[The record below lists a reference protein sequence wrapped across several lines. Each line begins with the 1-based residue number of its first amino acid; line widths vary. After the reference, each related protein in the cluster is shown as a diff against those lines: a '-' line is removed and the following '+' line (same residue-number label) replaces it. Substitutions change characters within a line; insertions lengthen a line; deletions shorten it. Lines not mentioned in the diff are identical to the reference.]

1 MSSSR
6 VLRIIQI
13 ILLVV
18 SIFCLFGCHDLRWNW
33 ADNRKRVKPKL
44 VLDKK
49 FRESEQYKE
58 LFDLVVRKFAARRH
72 EEQQRMYAQDPNQP
86 YSPYATD
93 SKALV
98 MNDKK

>member
-1 MSSSR
+1 VSLSR
-6 VLRIIQI
+6 VLRKIQI

-18 SIFCLFGCHDLRWNW
+18 SILCLLGCHDLRLNW
-33 ADNRKRVKPKL
+33 ADNRTRIKPKL

-49 FRESEQYKE
+49 FRESEQYRE
-58 LFDLVVRKFAARRH
+58 LFELVIRKYVARRY

-98 MNDKK
+98 MKVKH